1 VQLLL
6 RELSVRAPWLV
17 RALCV
22 GRLGLLYTLERTKLC
37 APENIACPLPHHPS
51 VRTTRSYHP
60 ESDLA
65 RYRLGHILKRPS
77 MPSKADAKEWADT
90 FVKPNTTEDDK
101 VALMAG
107 LLNEKYTIDN
117 KYGEV
122 LLATDDKVLHET

>member
-1 VQLLL
+1 MCT
-6 RELSVRAPWLV
+6 RKHS
-17 RALCV
+17 
-22 GRLGLLYTLERTKLC
+22 
-37 APENIACPLPHHPS
+37 LPHHPS

-101 VALMAG
+101 VALTASYYPLKRFKRAPWTRERRRDRFREG
-107 LLNEKYTIDN
+107 KQRLGCAHGRTSKRKVYHRQQVRGGAPRD
-117 KYGEV
+117 GRQ
-122 LLATDDKVLHET
+122 KVLHET

>member
-1 VQLLL
+1 
-6 RELSVRAPWLV
+6 LV
-17 RALCV
+17 ISASSR
-22 GRLGLLYTLERTKLC
+22 KHS
-37 APENIACPLPHHPS
+37 LPHHPS